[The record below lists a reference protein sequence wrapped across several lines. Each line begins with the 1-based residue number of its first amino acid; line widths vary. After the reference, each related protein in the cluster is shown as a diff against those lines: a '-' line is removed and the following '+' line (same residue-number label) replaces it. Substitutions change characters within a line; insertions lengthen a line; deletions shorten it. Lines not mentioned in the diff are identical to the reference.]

1 MRIGAGSDEVP
12 PTEGVGGRRGALVG
26 QMKDY
31 QGVVA
36 ERSRRLRS
44 RRAPDGEQS
53 SSGSVE
59 GGSFVADGADG
70 PFPDGEEIDE
80 STWALAFAL
89 AMFCVGTWISDRT
102 DGVRG
107 EKMARVLAR
116 QADGLTVLLDDAGLG
131 EGDVDEVFHS
141 LVDSWSEGDRIRFL
155 IDLDFSDPFFPYDL
169 KVRPQDF
176 QTGLREVARSLGF
189 ERDVVGEISEARR
202 SALRAHQSV
211 SWAKIGLFGAGG
223 VVLLGTGAYL
233 LAPLVGAALGA
244 SAGLSGAA
252 AVSHGLALLGGGTLA
267 SGGAGMAG
275 GMWLVAGTGAA
286 TGLVAGS
293 GSAAFFEM
301 GASQARAELT
311 RLQVTFK
318 MTLLAG
324 QVDTLK
330 AQKAIASLHA
340 QLDVLGATLAEE
352 RLLNDENSDRVK
364 DLEAK
369 ISAIEETLT
378 WMSEQQAATA

>member
-1 MRIGAGSDEVP
+1 MS
-12 PTEGVGGRRGALVG
+12 GG
-26 QMKDY
+26 
-31 QGVVA
+31 
-36 ERSRRLRS
+36 E
-44 RRAPDGEQS
+44 
-53 SSGSVE
+53 
-59 GGSFVADGADG
+59 G
-70 PFPDGEEIDE
+70 PFPDGEEIEE
-80 STWALAFAL
+80 STWALAFSL
-89 AMFCVGTWISDRT
+89 AAFCLGTWIADCT
-102 DGVRG
+102 DGERG

-116 QADGLTVLLDDAGLG
+116 QADGLASLLEDAGLDG
-131 EGDVDEVFHS
+131 GDVDEVFQS
-141 LVDSWSEGDRIRFL
+141 LTDNWSEGDRIRFL

-169 KVRPQDF
+169 KVKPQDF
-176 QTGLREVARSLGF
+176 QTGLREVARALGF
-189 ERDVVGEISEARR
+189 VRDVVGEIADARR

-223 VVLLGTGAYL
+223 VVLLGTGAYM

-244 SAGLSGAA
+244 SAGLYGAA

-267 SGGAGMAG
+267 SGGAGVAG

-318 MTLLAG
+318 MTLLAD

-330 AQKAIASLHA
+330 AQKAIASLHE
-340 QLDVLGATLAEE
+340 QLDMLGATLAEE
-352 RLLNDENSDRVK
+352 RLLNDENSERVK
-364 DLEAK
+364 DLEGK
-369 ISAIEETLT
+369 VSAIEETLT
-378 WMSEQQAATA
+378 WMTEQEADAA